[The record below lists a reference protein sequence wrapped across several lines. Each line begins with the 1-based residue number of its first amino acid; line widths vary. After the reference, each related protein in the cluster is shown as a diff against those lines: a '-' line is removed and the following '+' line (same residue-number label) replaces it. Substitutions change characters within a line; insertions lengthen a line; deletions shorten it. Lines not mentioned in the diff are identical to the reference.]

1 MLKFNK
7 TAKVILFNL
16 GFIGLILV
24 SGELLIRYKFFS
36 KVEVNKPLA
45 SLKSITLALMNKGSS
60 WDHHLNQSNKLRY
73 PYPYIMFKGKPN
85 ALDHNRDGYRISD
98 PITTKTINI
107 ALFGGSTGYGGNPP
121 IINLITNKL
130 NNKYENKKFAP
141 LNFSVVSSNH
151 NQHIHSILQN
161 SDKYPI
167 DLIIFYGGYNESLQ
181 TAFYDPRPGFPYN
194 FKERNELSPL
204 QMLIKKHSVLLQ
216 FLEAKYF
223 PNEDKRRVWSDEW
236 SSDIVLNYSSTLEKA
251 RKLSKVFTT
260 GRCKKPFLFI
270 FQPFQLD
277 ESKGVKNSYVKNVHK
292 PFSKIAS
299 QAEDGIDISDVFKSS
314 RDYYIDLS
322 HLNQDGKEII
332 SEAIIKNQKF
342 QEFINSC
349 SLKQF

>member
-1 MLKFNK
+1 MRKFNK

-24 SGELLIRYKFFS
+24 SAELLLRYKFFS
-36 KVEVNKPLA
+36 KVELNKPLA

-60 WDHHLNQSNKLRY
+60 WDHHLNQSNILRY

-85 ALDHNRDGYRISD
+85 TLDHNQDGYRIVD
-98 PITTKTINI
+98 PITKKTINI
-107 ALFGGSTGYGGNPP
+107 ALFGGSTGYAGTPP

-130 NNKYENKKFAP
+130 SNTSENKKFAP

-194 FKERNELSPL
+194 FKDRNELSPL
-204 QMLIKKHSVLLQ
+204 QMLIKKNSVLWQ
-216 FLEAKYF
+216 FIESKYF
-223 PNEDKRRVWSDEW
+223 PNEDKKRVWSDEW
-236 SSDIVLNYSSTLEKA
+236 SKDIVLNYTSTIEKA
-251 RKLSKVFTT
+251 RKLSKTFTT

-277 ESKGVKNSYVKNVHK
+277 KNQGVTTSFIKNVHQ

-299 QAEDGIDISDVFKSS
+299 QSEDGIDISDIFKDSK
-314 RDYYIDLS
+314 DYYVDIT
-322 HLNQDGKEII
+322 HTTQDGKEII
-332 SEAIIKNQKF
+332 SEAIVKNQKF

-349 SLKQF
+349 SL